1 MENAVTYI
9 CPVYLHP
16 PCIHFIKFW
25 FFQIQNSNK
34 EEYEQKLAN
43 TKLLKRFRLLEGY
56 IVTNKIGDISYNLR
70 MLQKLN
76 DIVQERIHIW
86 YRTINLGCSN

>member
-1 MENAVTYI
+1 M
-9 CPVYLHP
+9 YLHP
-16 PCIHFIKFW
+16 PCIHFTKFW

-56 IVTNKIGDISYNLR
+56 IVANDVGDINYKWR

-76 DIVQERIHIW
+76 DIVQERFHI
-86 YRTINLGCSN
+86 